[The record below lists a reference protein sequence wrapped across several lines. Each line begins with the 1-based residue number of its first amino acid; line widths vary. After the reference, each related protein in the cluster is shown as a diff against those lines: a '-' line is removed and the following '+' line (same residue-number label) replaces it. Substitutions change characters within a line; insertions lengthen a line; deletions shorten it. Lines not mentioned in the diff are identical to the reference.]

1 VEALSGF
8 TPPPTHQQ
16 RQALAATPREQRA
29 EREEEGEGR
38 MLREALRGA
47 ESDLEEMRVE
57 VDGFFDL
64 TEFAAGIY

>member
-1 VEALSGF
+1 
-8 TPPPTHQQ
+8 
-16 RQALAATPREQRA
+16 
-29 EREEEGEGR
+29 

-47 ESDLEEMRVE
+47 ECDLEEMRVE